1 MCIFV
6 LLNNKTNKDMDK
18 KLKIQITLLTV
29 IITVGI
35 IIINNA
41 KSKVNYIL
49 EPCPICGSSEVLDC
63 GYDNM
68 KYQEHSHCVTCNRDF
83 YIDVD

>member
-1 MCIFV
+1 
-6 LLNNKTNKDMDK
+6 MDK

-41 KSKVNYIL
+41 KSKVNYIS

-68 KYQEHSHCVTCNRDF
+68 KYQEHAYCVTCNRDF

>member
-1 MCIFV
+1 
-6 LLNNKTNKDMDK
+6 MDK

-41 KSKVNYIL
+41 KSKVNYIS

-68 KYQEHSHCVTCNRDF
+68 KYQEHVYCVTCNRDF
-83 YIDVD
+83 YIDVY

>member
-1 MCIFV
+1 
-6 LLNNKTNKDMDK
+6 MDK

-41 KSKVNYIL
+41 KSTVNYIS

-68 KYQEHSHCVTCNRDF
+68 KYQEHAHCVTCNRDF

>member
-1 MCIFV
+1 
-6 LLNNKTNKDMDK
+6 MDK

-35 IIINNA
+35 IIIHNA
-41 KSKVNYIL
+41 KSKVNYIS
-49 EPCPICGSSEVLDC
+49 EPCPRCGSSEVLDC

-68 KYQEHSHCVTCNRDF
+68 KYQEHTHCVTCNRDF

>member
-1 MCIFV
+1 
-6 LLNNKTNKDMDK
+6 MDK

-35 IIINNA
+35 IIINNV
-41 KSKVNYIL
+41 KSKVNYIS
-49 EPCPICGSSEVLDC
+49 EPCPICGSSEVLDY

-68 KYQEHSHCVTCNRDF
+68 KCQEHAHCVTCNRDF
-83 YIDVD
+83 YIEVD

>member
-1 MCIFV
+1 M
-6 LLNNKTNKDMDK
+6 NK

-35 IIINNA
+35 IIINNT
-41 KSKVNYIL
+41 KSKVNYIS

-68 KYQEHSHCVTCNRDF
+68 KYQEHVHCVTCNRDF

>member
-1 MCIFV
+1 
-6 LLNNKTNKDMDK
+6 MDK

-35 IIINNA
+35 IIINNT
-41 KSKVNYIL
+41 KSKVNYIS

-68 KYQEHSHCVTCNRDF
+68 KYQEHVHCVTCNRDF

>member
-1 MCIFV
+1 
-6 LLNNKTNKDMDK
+6 MDK
-18 KLKIQITLLTV
+18 KHKIQIILLTV

-35 IIINNA
+35 IIINNE
-41 KSKVNYIL
+41 KSKVNYIS

-68 KYQEHSHCVTCNRDF
+68 KYLEHAHCVTCNRDF
-83 YIDVD
+83 YIYVD